1 MKRFQIFLGLWSLVW
16 VGYTQAQV
24 SPTDASVT
32 SSLISPRTLLK
43 DMTVEP
49 QTAPEGVLGIVT
61 PPETPSEKGMF
72 VEERDIDFNSKD
84 GSLKGRLVLR
94 TKNGMWKMWRFGF
107 EIGGKSAN
115 GYTSLF
121 KGGNVSP
128 DARVDIFAIYSLL
141 KKKNAIATEVNSAPF
156 LRGQWLGI
164 RAGYRRGEYRMKT
177 DTTSDET
184 SDIPIPIGF
193 TDKILNGP
201 SVFGHYNVFF
211 RNKFFMRVS
220 VGGAYES
227 NYSKLSQIE
236 VTDTQMKI
244 LKDGTS
250 RVEKKNFTARE
261 GTYKDFG
268 LMSGSADILWI
279 PSVPDTSETVDNES
293 SDKKTSKI
301 FALGVFVRY
310 THRFGELSI
319 SPSGEMSIL
328 RYSLEPG
335 VGLFLFDSFSKKSE
349 SDEMNPLESFLAR
362 LEGGIIAQYDVGQND
377 VKFGLVTSYSF

>member
-16 VGYTQAQV
+16 VGYAQAQT
-24 SPTDASVT
+24 PLADASAT

-43 DMTVEP
+43 DMTVE
-49 QTAPEGVLGIVT
+49 APVDVD
-61 PPETPSEKGMF
+61 EKGVF

-94 TKNGMWKMWRFGF
+94 TKSGILKMRMFGF

-121 KGGNVSP
+121 KGGSVSP
-128 DARVDIFAIYSLL
+128 DARVDIFAIWSLHG
-141 KKKNAIATEVNSAPF
+141 KENATATEANSAPF
-156 LRGQWLGI
+156 LRGHWFGV

-177 DTTSDET
+177 DETSDET
-184 SDIPIPIGF
+184 SDILIPIGF
-193 TDKILNGP
+193 TDKTLNGP
-201 SVFGHYNVFF
+201 SVFGHYNVFL
-211 RNKFFMRVS
+211 RNKFFM
-220 VGGAYES
+220 GASIGYAHES

-236 VTDTQMKI
+236 VSDTRMKT

-261 GTYKDFG
+261 GTYEAFRLVG
-268 LMSGSADILWI
+268 GSADILWI
-279 PSVPDTSETVDNES
+279 PSFPDTTEKVDNES

-310 THRFGELSI
+310 TFRFGKI
-319 SPSGEMSIL
+319 SSSH
-328 RYSLEPG
+328 YSLEPG
-335 VGLFLFDSFSKKSE
+335 VGLFFFDSFSKKSE
-349 SDEMNPLESFLAR
+349 SDEVNPLKSFLSKID
-362 LEGGIIAQYDVGQND
+362 GGIIAQYDVGEND
-377 VKFGLVTSYSF
+377 VKFGFVSSYSF